1 MYGQEGEAGNLTR
14 MPTDAALDGLR
25 SALETERDT
34 LRNQLADLG
43 FADGEVGLE
52 YDSNFADSSQVT
64 AERGEAEAIAT
75 QLREALD
82 EVEHALAKFD
92 EGTYGRCETC
102 GEPISEARLEAKPAA
117 RYCMDCA
124 SKQR

>member
-1 MYGQEGEAGNLTR
+1 

-25 SALETERDT
+25 SALESERDT
-34 LRNQLADLG
+34 LRSQLADLG

-75 QLREALD
+75 KLRETLD
-82 EVEHALAKFD
+82 EVEHALEKFD
-92 EGTYGRCETC
+92 GGTYGRCEDC
-102 GEPISEARLEAKPAA
+102 GEPIQEARLEAHPAA
-117 RYCMDCA
+117 RLCINCA